1 MDRMIFVSL
10 KVNSLAEPIGVD
22 TEKPFFSWTTESDGQ
37 NKKQTAYRVVVSSD
51 EKCESGDMWDSGEVE
66 SDKVTFVEYAGRP
79 LGSDEK
85 YYWKVK
91 IRDEQG
97 NWSDYSAVSSF
108 GTAFL
113 AQAEFTGKWIAASEP
128 KDKTWFY
135 TGTCEDYSEK
145 PTFVETSLPAFSKK
159 FSLTDGKNVKSAK
172 IYACGLG
179 IYELYLNGS
188 RVGEGLYEPG
198 ETDYAKEV
206 MYNTFDVTS
215 LLNKCD
221 NAVGAMLGK
230 AYYMDDGQVKYR
242 KITPN
247 YGELMFKMH
256 LSVKYTDGT
265 KDVFTTDESW
275 VYNDEGPVVFSSWT
289 GGEDYD
295 ARRELTGYST
305 AEYDRSAWKPVRIVK
320 PMAERM
326 FSKPYPPLTVTE
338 MLEPA
343 DIKKFDDGVWL
354 VDFGRNFAGV
364 AHMKMAAP
372 RGTTVEFWYS
382 ELLNAEGRI
391 DQRTTGT
398 PIFDT
403 YIFKGEGVEEWQP
416 RFCYHG
422 FRYMEV
428 RLKEGSIPEPTK
440 DNFKGLLI
448 RANNDKTGSFE
459 TDNNVFN
466 VLHLITDRSIE
477 ANMYST
483 CTDCPHRE
491 KLGWQEVNN
500 LMFDSLS
507 ANFDLSTWLKKGAH
521 DTVTAQLPSG
531 LVPDICPELGVFWN
545 GFRDDPTWGGA
556 SVNVPLNL
564 YKTYG
569 DTDTVRQSYPTMV
582 RYMDYL
588 ASKSENY
595 LLNHGLGDWAQFD
608 ESTPVGLIVS
618 CTYYQLAGAV
628 AEVAEIIGKADDA
641 EKYRTLAE
649 NIRKSFNEK
658 YWDEEN
664 RTFGSG
670 SQASNATPLY
680 YDMVDE
686 DKREDALRRLVEAV
700 EKSNYHITTGEIALK
715 PLIWVLTDEG
725 KIDTLM
731 KVLLNKTMPSYLYF
745 VEQGATS
752 LVETWDMK
760 DSQLHC
766 MMGHVEGWF
775 YRFLAGIERTGIG
788 YKTFDVKP
796 FFTDL
801 IGRLSCKVG
810 TVHGD
815 ITVDYTRDK
824 AGKVDLTIRVP
835 FGTEA
840 KVTLGTKTE
849 LCGSGE
855 HHFSF

>member
-1 MDRMIFVSL
+1 MDKLFFTDL
-10 KVNSLAEPIGVD
+10 KVMNLRSPIGVD
-22 TEKPFFSWTTESDGQ
+22 IAKPFFSWVAASDGVD
-37 NKKQTAYRVVVSSD
+37 KKQTAYEIEVSSD
-51 EKCESGDMWDSGEVE
+51 GRAFDMWDSGVVE
-66 SDKVTFVEYAGRP
+66 SDKVSFVEYDGKP
-79 LGSDEK
+79 LSSCTE
-85 YYWKVK
+85 YFWHVR

-97 NWSDYSAVSSF
+97 SWSEYSELSTF
-108 GTAFL
+108 ETAFL
-113 AQAEFTGKWIAASEP
+113 DQREFGGKWIAASEP
-128 KDKTWFY
+128 KDMTWFY
-135 TGTCEDYSEK
+135 SGTCEDYSEK
-145 PTFVETSLPAFSKK
+145 PTFVETSMPAFSKK
-159 FSLTDGKNVKSAK
+159 FTVDPAK
-172 IYACGLG
+172 TVAKARVYSTGLG
-179 IYELYLNGS
+179 IYELFINGS
-188 RVGEGLYEPG
+188 RVGQGLYEPG

-215 LLNKCD
+215 LVKSGENG
-221 NAVGAMLGK
+221 VGAMLGK
-230 AYYMDDGQVKYR
+230 AYYLDDGQVKYR

-256 LSVKYTDGT
+256 LIVTYTDGT
-265 KDVFTTDESW
+265 TDECVTDESW

-305 AEYDRSAWKPVRIVK
+305 AEYDRSAWKSVRIVR
-320 PMAERM
+320 PMAAKL
-326 FSKPYPPLTVTE
+326 FAKAYPALEVFEELT
-338 MLEPA
+338 PA
-343 DIKKFDDGVWL
+343 DIKQIDDKTYL

-364 AHMKMAAP
+364 AKIIMKAE
-372 RGTTVEFWYS
+372 RGTAVELWYS
-382 ELLNAEGRI
+382 ELLNSEGRI
-391 DQRTTGT
+391 DQRTTGA

-416 RFCYHG
+416 HFCYHG

-428 RLKEGSIPEPTK
+428 RVKDGVIKAPTA
-440 DNFKGLLI
+440 DNFRGLLI
-448 RANNDKTGSFE
+448 RSMNDKIGSFE
-459 TDNNVFN
+459 TDNEVFN

-507 ANFDLSTWLKKGAH
+507 SNFDLSTWLRKGAN
-521 DTVTAQLPSG
+521 DTITAQLDNG

-545 GFRDDPTWGGA
+545 GFRDDPTWGGS

-569 DTDTVRQSYPTMV
+569 DTDQIRRSYPTMV

-618 CTYYQLAGAV
+618 CTYYQLASAV
-628 AEVAEIIGKADDA
+628 SEVAELIGEMDDA

-649 NIRKSFNEK
+649 NIKRSFNET
-658 YWDEEN
+658 YWNAEKQ
-664 RTFGSG
+664 TYGSG

-680 YDMVDE
+680 YSMVDE
-686 DKREDALRRLVEAV
+686 DKREAALERLIEEVV
-700 EKSNYHITTGEIALK
+700 RSDYHITTGEIALK
-715 PLIWVLTDEG
+715 PLIWVLTREN

-731 KVLLNKTMPSYLYF
+731 KVLFNKTMPSYLYF

-775 YRFLAGIERTGIG
+775 YRFLAGIEMTDVG

-801 IGRLSCKVG
+801 IGKLKCEIG
-810 TVHGD
+810 TIHGK
-815 ITVDYTRDK
+815 ISVSYIREKGERGEMTV
-824 AGKVDLTIRVP
+824 VVP
-835 FGTEA
+835 FGCEA
-840 KVTLGTKTE
+840 RVTVGGKTE
-849 LCGSGE
+849 IKGSGE
-855 HHFSF
+855 YKFEI